1 MKNYALHYS
10 YKNIGDVI
18 LVIFDNAKSA
28 TRSERKD
35 KVTAIYHDD
44 EIIGY
49 NIFDV
54 KEIVKIKNEGMI
66 FLPSEGLIS
75 VINSI
80 LTNEGF
86 ESLELKENSGY
97 FTAEVADAIEL
108 DDNKLFVTAFL
119 GNECVN
125 GIIKNAS
132 LQTGD
137 KIVVATVGT
146 YLSNGEVVKMGNMDG
161 TLLNAH
167 ICTNKDLGIKED
179 EDKVLLLDKDIEIG
193 KDFFSME
200 VK

>member
-97 FTAEVADAIEL
+97 FTAEVTDAIEL
-108 DDNKLFVTAFL
+108 DDNKLFVTAFS

-132 LQTGD
+132 LQVGD

-179 EDKVLLLDKDIEIG
+179 EDKVLLLDKDVEIG

>member
-18 LVIFDNAKSA
+18 IVIFDNSKMP
-28 TRSERKD
+28 TRSETKG
-35 KVTAIYHDD
+35 KVTAIYHED
-44 EIIGY
+44 ELIGY

-86 ESLELKENSGY
+86 ESLEVKENSGY

-108 DDNKLFVTAFL
+108 DDSKLFVTAFL
-119 GNECVN
+119 GNECAN
-125 GIIKNAS
+125 GIIKNAH
-132 LQTGD
+132 LNAGD
-137 KIVVATVGT
+137 KIVVALTGT
-146 YLSNGEVVKMGNMDG
+146 YLSTGEVVKNGNMDG

-167 ICTNKDLGIKED
+167 ICTNKDLGILED
-179 EDKVLLLDKDIEIG
+179 EDKVLLLDKDVEIG